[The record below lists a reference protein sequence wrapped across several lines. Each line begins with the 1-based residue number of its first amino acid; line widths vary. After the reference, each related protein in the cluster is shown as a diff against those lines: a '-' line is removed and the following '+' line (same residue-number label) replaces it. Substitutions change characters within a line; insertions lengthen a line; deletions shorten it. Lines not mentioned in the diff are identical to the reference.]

1 MAANMFMKVEGA
13 EGDAT
18 EKHHKNWIVLESATF
33 EVERAVDMADLGS
46 NQRMHANTNF
56 QKIEVTSQIGKA
68 SNKLAQSVANGTV
81 RPEVLMHWC
90 RSGQSSS
97 DGLEAFSQWK
107 FKHVVIDKYSIQAS
121 ADGIPEE
128 TWALAYI
135 GVEHE
140 YKETN
145 QNTGKLTT
153 LNTFKWNLRT
163 GSVE

>member
-1 MAANMFMKVEGA
+1 MAANMFIEISDIP
-13 EGDAT
+13 GDAT
-18 EKHHKNWIVLESATF
+18 EKEHKNWIVIESATF
-33 EVERAVDMADLGS
+33 ELERAVDMADLGS

-56 QKIEVTSQIGKA
+56 QKVEVTSQIGKA
-68 SNKLAQSVANGTV
+68 SNKIAQSVANGTV
-81 RPEVLMHWC
+81 RPEIKMHWC
-90 RSGQSSS
+90 RSGESASA
-97 DGLEAFSQWK
+97 GLEAFSQWK
-107 FKHVVIDKYSIQAS
+107 FKHVVIDKYSVSAS

-145 QNTGKLTT
+145 QNTGKLST

-163 GSVE
+163 GAVE